1 MNPIY
6 STIKKLLTKH
16 KNQENT
22 KDHIVPCFF
31 AADKNIKPLKVVSSL
46 YGQLYFSKDPKASPL
61 IMMLYVPDAHT
72 RFTKHDKEKYTLQ
85 LTKKHIKN
93 IRLIDAQKKTIAVKI
108 KGDFYDLLWNRYIGS
123 LEKKPF
129 PGYLM
134 LRPINTKYHEEFDII
149 LKRLKLIK

>member
-22 KDHIVPCFF
+22 KDHIVRCFF
-31 AADKNIKPLKVVSSL
+31 AADKNIKPLKSSNRIPGKL
-46 YGQLYFSKDPKASPL
+46 FFPKDPAKTSI
-61 IMMLYVPDAHT
+61 IMLLYNPEFSTQHAKSED
-72 RFTKHDKEKYTLQ
+72 EYTLA
-85 LTKKHIKN
+85 LTKNHIKG
-93 IRLIDAQKKTIAVKI
+93 IKLIDTDEKTIAVKI
-108 KGDFYDLLWNRYIGS
+108 KGEFHELWNKWTQS

-129 PGYLM
+129 PGYLI
-134 LRPINTKYHEEFDII
+134 LQPINSNYYETFDLL